1 MPHIKPAAG
10 QVTTPSKIK
19 VLPTYN
25 TGDYG
30 KDIGLHLTQVGATEQ
45 AITFS
50 AAAITRSLD
59 ESGQPLDHLPHVYSD
74 EDDGLL
80 LHLGN
85 NTAYDTT
92 FTFNSDMPATIYKT
106 SFAICA
112 GLNVSARTSGT
123 WNLGSMTITVTSTG
137 STTRTIYTN
146 TFTSTAANQAA
157 TGTALH
163 WYVVDVVE
171 PYEVFPNQPIKI
183 RIQLNVTSGS
193 GTRQEGIVT
202 IAPFVTTAVMK
213 SFAESCVIFHAHA
226 SIAHADD
233 VFRFNMGRV
242 DQLG

>member
-1 MPHIKPAAG
+1 MPHIQPAAG

-30 KDIGLHLTQVGATEQ
+30 KDIPLHLTQVGATEQ

-50 AAAITRSLD
+50 TAALTRSLD
-59 ESGQPLDHLPHVYSD
+59 ESAQPLDHLPHVYSETD
-74 EDDGLL
+74 SGLL
-80 LHLGN
+80 LHEGN

-123 WNLGSMTITVTSTG
+123 WNLGSMTITVTEEG
-137 STTRTIYTN
+137 STTRTIYQN
-146 TFTSTAANQAA
+146 TFDSSAADQAA

-193 GTRQEGIVT
+193 GTRQEGLVT
-202 IAPFVTTAVMK
+202 IAPFVKTAVLK

-233 VFRFNMGRV
+233 VFRFNMSRV